1 MAELQALLPV
11 VWAML
16 SVAPELVGEGGA
28 CIAIRSWSGGVQG
41 NPLLPAL
48 FCVALHPMLHG
59 AQVRLKEHADWA
71 VVRAQMD
78 DAYLL
83 GPVDV
88 LDEVEG
94 ELRRALHGAGMRVD
108 DDKWLT
114 WAAPDVRRRVVA
126 EREEAGLP
134 PWAWGAALVKGAER
148 RFAVA
153 GGRDGEVQEG
163 DWRVCGYGVHI
174 QGVPVGERGFV
185 DGEVRRLVCVAEKK
199 VTLIRDVLVHSK
211 YRHHLHTANVYC
223 FAPLLDHL
231 LRSSFPDDV
240 IGPLARFDAV
250 IKSTAQQALGLQ
262 LSDSL
267 VCERSRLP
275 PRRGGLLLR
284 ERGGS
289 RAFLPHV
296 AFWGGAASALSAFAD
311 QHDEAGALTQVG
323 FLPELAAYVGPDSF
337 GGRCDTPFRRVLQSG
352 GRLGDCL
359 LRSWQRLQV
368 LARVA
373 EVDGYVGLLAADA
386 ASVAYAE
393 RHLQAKL
400 TSEVEEWRQQRLQS
414 RLDAL
419 PVHDRRRESFRAV
432 KNSKSAGAWVM
443 AWPTIDCRLTN
454 EVLSVWAAWWLGEG
468 PGVLRPLLGREL
480 RKDGRVKGVVDE
492 HGVGVTCA
500 TLDGS
505 LKTAHDQVKHL
516 LAREGRAAGV
526 AVEVEVF
533 GVFTRALREAD
544 VRRLEDYLH
553 TRPGEKQ
560 GIIPDLLF
568 DEVHYRELKG
578 IRSDG
583 SHSNYN
589 GAAVTGVEKRAAK
602 WLVELQNKAVRLDRE
617 VFGVQQPALGPFQ
630 RRLQEIGGIE
640 PLVFGQYGE
649 LSESFEGLIDTLAV
663 KGCDQ
668 AADHYLLDVGPG
680 AASVQKRLL
689 RQRVNCCVARAQAG
703 VLLRRLK
710 FALPGWAQAEERRRK
725 DERDQ
730 AAQRAA
736 QARAYSGEGHSEEW
750 RFEFS
755 RSYPH

>member
-1 MAELQALLPV
+1 
-11 VWAML
+11 
-16 SVAPELVGEGGA
+16 
-28 CIAIRSWSGGVQG
+28 
-41 NPLLPAL
+41 
-48 FCVALHPMLHG
+48 
-59 AQVRLKEHADWA
+59 
-71 VVRAQMD
+71 
-78 DAYLL
+78 
-83 GPVDV
+83 
-88 LDEVEG
+88 
-94 ELRRALHGAGMRVD
+94 
-108 DDKWLT
+108 
-114 WAAPDVRRRVVA
+114 
-126 EREEAGLP
+126 
-134 PWAWGAALVKGAER
+134 
-148 RFAVA
+148 
-153 GGRDGEVQEG
+153 
-163 DWRVCGYGVHI
+163 
-174 QGVPVGERGFV
+174 
-185 DGEVRRLVCVAEKK
+185 
-199 VTLIRDVLVHSK
+199 
-211 YRHHLHTANVYC
+211 
-223 FAPLLDHL
+223 
-231 LRSSFPDDV
+231 
-240 IGPLARFDAV
+240 
-250 IKSTAQQALGLQ
+250 
-262 LSDSL
+262 
-267 VCERSRLP
+267 
-275 PRRGGLLLR
+275 
-284 ERGGS
+284 
-289 RAFLPHV
+289 
-296 AFWGGAASALSAFAD
+296 
-311 QHDEAGALTQVG
+311 
-323 FLPELAAYVGPDSF
+323 
-337 GGRCDTPFRRVLQSG
+337 
-352 GRLGDCL
+352 
-359 LRSWQRLQV
+359 
-368 LARVA
+368 
-373 EVDGYVGLLAADA
+373 
-386 ASVAYAE
+386 
-393 RHLQAKL
+393 
-400 TSEVEEWRQQRLQS
+400 
-414 RLDAL
+414 
-419 PVHDRRRESFRAV
+419 
-432 KNSKSAGAWVM
+432 M

-505 LKTAHDQVKHL
+505 LKTAHDQVKRL

-710 FALPGWAQAEERRRK
+710 FALPGWAQAERRRK
-725 DERDQ
+725 EWRDQ